1 MSTLVPCD
9 MYSLCFASLS
19 VFVNNNSGLCFLCF
33 FKFMRGNFCDSFL
46 SLEILLGIFLL
57 RSWAKGG
64 VMSLYMGVCSLVD
77 RNLRGLDVVSL
88 NTQRSMS
95 CSLPRMQLQQPLTS
109 PRVMLMMG
117 L

>member
-1 MSTLVPCD
+1 M
-9 MYSLCFASLS
+9 SLS
-19 VFVNNNSGLCFLCF
+19 VTTVVFVFFVL

-57 RSWAKGG
+57 WSWAKQG
-64 VMSLYMGVCSLVD
+64 VPSLYMGVFSLVD
-77 RNLRGLDVVSL
+77 RNLRGLVVVSL
-88 NTQRSMS
+88 NTQSPMS
-95 CSLPRMQLQQPLTS
+95 CSLPRMQLQRPLTS